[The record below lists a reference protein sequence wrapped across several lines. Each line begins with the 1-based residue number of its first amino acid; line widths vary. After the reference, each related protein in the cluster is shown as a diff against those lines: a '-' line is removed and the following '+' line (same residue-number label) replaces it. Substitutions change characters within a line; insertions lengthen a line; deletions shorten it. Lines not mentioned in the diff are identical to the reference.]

1 MQPIENVNALIK
13 NGSPII
19 NGEDVTFVYTGKAEN
34 VLIAG
39 DYNGWEPNDR
49 MIQSDNGEM
58 WYFKRRFPRDARIDY
73 KFIVDQ
79 NWINDPLNKNTTN
92 GGFGF
97 NSTIIMPEYQSSFEH
112 IVNAVVPRGNL
123 IKGLE
128 YPSSSL
134 DKKMSYSIYLPAGF
148 DKNTSNHFLYAL
160 DGCEYIE
167 LGNIDLI
174 MDYTIHMKEMPSS
187 VAVMIDP
194 SERTKEYTLFEPY
207 RDYII
212 NELIPFVEKSY
223 SSHKGE
229 IKRAVTGVSWG
240 GLTAIYLALSAENM
254 FSKVLSQSGSFWPKN
269 WLIFDMIQKS
279 KKLDIDFCLQTG
291 TQSDTEEMNDAMF
304 GMLKEKGFK
313 VNCQKYAEGHSWGNW
328 RGHLYEGLKA
338 LYGTNK

>member
-1 MQPIENVNALIK
+1 
-13 NGSPII
+13 
-19 NGEDVTFVYTGKAEN
+19 
-34 VLIAG
+34 
-39 DYNGWEPNDR
+39 

-212 NELIPFVEKSY
+212 NELFRLLKSPTQV
-223 SSHKGE
+223 
-229 IKRAVTGVSWG
+229 IKRDQRAVTGVLGWINRNLPG
-240 GLTAIYLALSAENM
+240 P
-254 FSKVLSQSGSFWPKN
+254 V
-269 WLIFDMIQKS
+269 
-279 KKLDIDFCLQTG
+279 C
-291 TQSDTEEMNDAMF
+291 
-304 GMLKEKGFK
+304 
-313 VNCQKYAEGHSWGNW
+313 
-328 RGHLYEGLKA
+328 
-338 LYGTNK
+338 